1 MQTPLTIAAI
11 IAMSEQQIR
20 EVLANEFGV
29 DTQQVKKLDTLQKKL
44 CENADIDYSEFVAA
58 LEASLAKSGDANLD
72 GEESGDATV
81 QGAGLGGGAGDGTI
95 AANKEVIGRIGMYQI
110 GSTNEE
116 KEDIVVQANGKLLQ
130 IQRGIYVGVPIA
142 HINVLKDAKTK
153 ERERLSN
160 GALTGKVS
168 ETPIFPFTPMRNI
181 YKGQEH
187 LIGKEFTED
196 ELLDIGG

>member
-11 IAMSEQQIR
+11 IAMNEPQMR

-72 GEESGDATV
+72 GEKDGDVTV
-81 QGAGLGGGAGDGTI
+81 QGPGLGGGAGDGTK
-95 AANKEVIGRIGMYQI
+95 AKNKEVIGRIGMYQI

-116 KEDIVVQANGKLLQ
+116 KEDIVVTANGRQ
-130 IQRGIYVGVPIA
+130 IQIKRGIYLGVPIA
-142 HINVLKDAKTK
+142 HINTLKDSKTK
-153 ERERLSN
+153 ERERLPN
-160 GALTGKVS
+160 GALTGKVT
-168 ETPIFPFTPMRNI
+168 ETPNFPFTPMRNI
-181 YKGQEH
+181 YQGQEH
-187 LIGKEFTED
+187 LIGKEFSED